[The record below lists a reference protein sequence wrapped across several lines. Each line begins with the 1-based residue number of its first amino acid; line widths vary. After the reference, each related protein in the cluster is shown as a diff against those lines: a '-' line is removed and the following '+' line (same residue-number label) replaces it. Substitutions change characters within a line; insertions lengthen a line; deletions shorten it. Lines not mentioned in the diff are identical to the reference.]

1 MSMQRRSFLKT
12 GVLAGSAFL
21 FSRNLPAAATGSEE
35 AGIEIMLD
43 EPLGTISPLI
53 YSHFTE
59 ELGAVIYDGVWVG
72 EKSKIPNTG
81 GIRTALIE
89 KMREIK
95 APAVRWPGGCFADS
109 YDWRDGVGPKDKR
122 PRRTDFWVD
131 DPDSKNLPRKGLP
144 SYDPNDF
151 GTDEFCRFCKLVGAQ
166 PYIAANVRSLNA
178 YTFDQWVE
186 YCNSPAGSTSWSD
199 VRAADGSPEPYNVQY
214 WGVGNESWG
223 CGGNFTPEEYA
234 SEYRRYQSWL
244 PRYGVDLKLIA
255 SGPNQDDVDWTTR
268 FFQNI
273 FTSGRAVKPPFGW
286 SMHYYT
292 DLPEALK
299 FTAEDVY
306 PGYELADRM
315 EKIMLDHWTAMGVYD
330 RTHRVKLVVD
340 EYGPWY
346 RFSDTKLDP
355 SHVLGQQLTVRDA
368 IMTALTIDTFNRHPD
383 KVAIAACAQL
393 INCIDS
399 LFLSHEEHFITTPVF
414 HVFDLYKEH
423 QGGQAVRVQ
432 FSVPDISF
440 PRKAIR
446 KQLSSTGDEAV
457 VGGPDARLWGLNGSA
472 SVTGKVLTLTV
483 VNPHLTESRPL
494 QITLRG
500 DASAASAEAE
510 VLGGEDVHDH
520 NTFEQPDAVT
530 TRKATASVAGK
541 VVKFTLPAS
550 SVTRLT
556 IALT

>member
-1 MSMQRRSFLKT
+1 MQRRDFLKT
-12 GVLAGSAFL
+12 STLAGSALL
-21 FSRNLPAAATGSEE
+21 FSRKLPAADASDQ
-35 AGIEIMLD
+35 AVIEIMLD
-43 EPLGTISPLI
+43 EPVGTISPLI

-89 KMREIK
+89 KMRQIK

-131 DPDSKNLPRKGLP
+131 DPDSKNLPKKGPP
-144 SYDPNDF
+144 SFDPNQF
-151 GTDEFCRFCKLVGAQ
+151 GTDEFVRFCKLCGAE
-166 PYIAANVRSLNA
+166 PYLAANVRSLNA
-178 YTFDQWVE
+178 YAFDQWIE
-186 YCNSPAGSTSWSD
+186 YCNSPAGSTTWSE
-199 VRAADGSPEPYNVQY
+199 VRAADGSAEPYNVQY

-268 FFQNI
+268 FFENI
-273 FTSGRAVKPPFGW
+273 FRADRPIAPPFGW

-330 RTHRVKLVVD
+330 RDHQVKLVVD

-346 RFSDTKLDP
+346 RFSDTKLDA

-368 IMTALTIDTFNRHPD
+368 IMTALTLDTFNRHPD
-383 KVAIAACAQL
+383 KVGIAACAQL

-399 LFLSHEEHFITTPVF
+399 LFLSHEGHFITTPVF
-414 HVFDLYKEH
+414 HVFDMYKGH
-423 QGGQAVRVQ
+423 QGGQAVRLQ
-432 FSVPDISF
+432 FSVPEISF
-440 PRKAIR
+440 PRKAIK
-446 KQLSSTGDEAV
+446 KQLSSTGDEAI
-457 VGGPDARLWGLNGSA
+457 VGGPSSRLWGLNGSA

-483 VNPHLTESRPL
+483 VNPHLTEARPA
-494 QITLRG
+494 QIMLRG

-510 VLGGEDVHDH
+510 VLGGEDVHNH

-530 TRKATASVAGK
+530 TRKSAVTVSGK
-541 VVKFTLPAS
+541 VVQFTLPPS

-556 IALT
+556 ISMT

>member
-1 MSMQRRSFLKT
+1 
-12 GVLAGSAFL
+12 
-21 FSRNLPAAATGSEE
+21 
-35 AGIEIMLD
+35 
-43 EPLGTISPLI
+43 
-53 YSHFTE
+53 
-59 ELGAVIYDGVWVG
+59 
-72 EKSKIPNTG
+72 
-81 GIRTALIE
+81 
-89 KMREIK
+89 MRM
-95 APAVRWPGGCFADS
+95 
-109 YDWRDGVGPKDKR
+109 
-122 PRRTDFWVD
+122 
-131 DPDSKNLPRKGLP
+131 SKNLPKKGLP
-144 SYDPNDF
+144 SYDPNEF
-151 GTDEFCRFCKLVGAQ
+151 GTDEFCRFCKLVGAE

-199 VRAADGSPEPYNVQY
+199 VRAADGSPEPYNVKY

-223 CGGNFTPEEYA
+223 CGGDFTPEEYA

-244 PRYGVDLKLIA
+244 PRYGLDLKLIA

-306 PGYELADRM
+306 PGYALADRM

-346 RFSDTKLDP
+346 RFSDSKLDP

-368 IMTALTIDTFNRHPD
+368 IMTALTLDTFNRHPD

-414 HVFDLYKEH
+414 HVFDMYKEH

-483 VNPHLTESRPL
+483 VNPHLTEPRPS
-494 QITLRG
+494 QIMLRG

-520 NTFEQPDAVT
+520 NTFEQPNAVT
-530 TRKATASVAGK
+530 TRKATATVSGK
-541 VVKFTLPAS
+541 VVKFTLPPS

-556 IALT
+556 ITLT

>member
-1 MSMQRRSFLKT
+1 MQRRSFLKT
-12 GVLAGSAFL
+12 SALAGSAFV
-21 FSRNLPAAATGSEE
+21 FSRKFASAAT
-35 AGIEIMLD
+35 AADDATIEILLD

-72 EKSKIPNTG
+72 EKSKIANTG
-81 GIRTALIE
+81 GIRTALID
-89 KMREIK
+89 KMRQIK

-131 DPDSKNLPRKGLP
+131 DPDSKGLPKKGLP
-144 SYDPNDF
+144 SYDPNQF
-151 GTDEFCRFCKLVGAQ
+151 GTDEFVRFCQLSGAE
-166 PYIAANVRSLNA
+166 PYLAANVRSLNA

-199 VRAADGSPEPYNVQY
+199 VRAAGGSVEPYDVKY

-268 FFQNI
+268 FFENI
-273 FTSGRAVKPPFGW
+273 FTQSRRVKPPFGW

-292 DLPEALK
+292 DLPDALK
-299 FTAEDVY
+299 FTAADVY
-306 PGYELADRM
+306 PGYQLADRM

-330 RTHRVKLVVD
+330 RDHHVKLVVD

-355 SHVLGQQLTVRDA
+355 THVLGQQLTIRDG
-368 IMTALTIDTFNRHPD
+368 IMTALTLDTFNRHPD
-383 KVAIAACAQL
+383 KVAIGACAQL

-399 LFLSHEEHFITTPVF
+399 LFLSHEDHFITTPTF
-414 HVFDLYKEH
+414 NVFDMYKEH
-423 QGGQAVRVQ
+423 QGGQALRVQ
-432 FSVPDISF
+432 FSAPDITF
-440 PRKAIR
+440 PRTVVK
-446 KQLSSTGDEAV
+446 KQLSAVGDEAIA
-457 VGGPDARLWGLNGSA
+457 GGPNARLWGLNGSA
-472 SVTGKVLTLTV
+472 SLTGKVLTLTV
-483 VNPHLTESRPL
+483 VNPHLTDAHAT
-494 QITLRG
+494 QILLRG
-500 DASAASAEAE
+500 GATAASADTE
-510 VLGGEDVHDH
+510 VLGGEDVHTH
-520 NTFEQPDAVT
+520 NTFDQPNAVQ
-530 TRKATASVAGK
+530 TRKGTATISGK
-541 VVKFTLPAS
+541 TLQFTLPPS
-550 SVTRLT
+550 SVTRFT
-556 IALT
+556 ITLA